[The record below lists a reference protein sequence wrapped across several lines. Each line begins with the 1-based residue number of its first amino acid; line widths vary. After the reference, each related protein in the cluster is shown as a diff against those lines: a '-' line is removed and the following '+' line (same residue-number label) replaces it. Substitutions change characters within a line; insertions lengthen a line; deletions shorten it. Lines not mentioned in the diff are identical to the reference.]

1 MHNLSE
7 MTTVELIAAMADPD
21 FPAPL
26 TLLREAIKR
35 KPKLEPLFVDF
46 CHELCANPSGYANRA
61 IDSSNF
67 HICTFYLLAQ
77 WRSQQ
82 IFDDLLYLLQQDFST
97 IYEIFGDHLTCGLP
111 SIIASVYDF
120 KETRIRDL
128 ADVMD
133 NRSQGILVRVASLNA
148 LFILHNQQLIQRD
161 QLVKAL
167 MCSVENAIEK
177 RDEFI
182 NELVL
187 HIANH
192 KIEEL
197 IPLVT
202 KAFSESVVDTD
213 EYPKSQINDYFN
225 NPAPAMTDDSLVDD
239 AIEELKSWPN
249 FNESSF
255 TVLEHLEELC
265 ELQCQSSFE
274 TNDGRS
280 SALPFSKVTRLV

>member
-26 TLLREAIKR
+26 TLLKEAIKR
-35 KPKLEPLFVDF
+35 KPKLEAIFVDF
-46 CHELCANPSGYANRA
+46 CHELCANPSGYASRA

-82 IFDDLLYLLQQDFST
+82 VFDDLLYLLQQDFTT

-120 KETRIRDL
+120 KASRVVDI
-128 ADVMD
+128 ANIMN
-133 NRSQGILVRVASLNA
+133 NRSQGILVRVACLNS
-148 LFILHNQQLIQRD
+148 LFILYNQKLIQRE
-161 QLVKAL
+161 QLIEMLVI
-167 MCSVENAIEK
+167 SVETAISK

-197 IPLVT
+197 MPLVT
-202 KAFSESVVDTD
+202 KAFNKSVINTD
-213 EYPKSQINDYFN
+213 EYPKSQINDYFS
-225 NPAPAMTDDSLVDD
+225 NPSPVMTDESLVDD
-239 AIEELKSWPN
+239 AIEELRSWPN

-265 ELQCQSSFE
+265 EIQCQSSFE
-274 TNDGRS
+274 STDGRN
-280 SALPFSKVTRLV
+280 SALPFSKVSRML